1 MLQIARTLVTG
12 VIVGVLA
19 VACGGG
25 GGDAAPSPS
34 PVPAPSPASPPVN
47 TPVIA
52 GFTLDSKGAYRDATI
67 STRRVTATFSVVSVG
82 ASNISVANASILN
95 ASGQSA
101 GQITVPVQAAA
112 GSTVQVQVDLVLAQ
126 LPLGVYTINLTA
138 QNASGATSNV
148 LTTTYSYLAN
158 PWESIPPPPPDVSL
172 RFPRLYAAVAEFG
185 GKVYVL
191 TGLAGGS
198 IASRFVDVLDP
209 ATRTWTRGVN
219 APRDRGG
226 ATAVVANGKIF
237 VIGGYDT
244 SARTPV
250 PEVDVFDPATGTWSQ
265 AANLPT
271 PRYLSAAVAVG
282 GKIYVMGGT
291 QAVDAFF
298 NRIFAQPMDTV
309 EVLDV
314 ATGNWASGPKLPLA
328 LIGPAAAAHDGVV
341 YVSGGLTATGAGAVL
356 TSAVYRL
363 APAAGVWN
371 ADAGRHLQGRAHH
384 ALMPVGGKLY
394 AIGGIAPLPTG
405 GALAPTTTVESA
417 PLASMPSGPLVW
429 STGAPL
435 NEATWSF
442 SGLTIGTKGYAFG
455 SGSVF
460 VLSPELDVL

>member
-1 MLQIARTLVTG
+1 MLQIARTLATG
-12 VIVGVLA
+12 LIVGVLTA
-19 VACGGG
+19 ACGGG
-25 GGDAAPSPS
+25 GGDTAPA
-34 PVPAPSPASPPVN
+34 PAPSPGPAPAPAN
-47 TPVIA
+47 APVIA
-52 GFTLDSKGAYRDATI
+52 GFSLDSKGAYRDATI

-172 RFPRLYAAVAEFG
+172 RFSRLYAAVAEVG
-185 GKVYVL
+185 GRIYVL
-191 TGLAGGS
+191 TGLVGGP

-209 ATRTWTRGVN
+209 ATRTWTRGIN

-226 ATAVVANGKIF
+226 ATAVVANGRIF

-271 PRYLSAAVAVG
+271 PRYLAAAAAVG

-291 QAVDAFF
+291 QTIDAFF
-298 NRIFAQPMDTV
+298 DRVVAQPMDTV

-314 ATGNWASGPKLPLA
+314 ATGTWASGPKLPLA
-328 LIGPAAAAHDGVV
+328 LIGPAAAVHDGVV
-341 YVSGGLTATGAGAVL
+341 YLSGGLTATGFNAVFS
-356 TSAVYRL
+356 TAVYRL
-363 APAAGVWN
+363 DPTSGAWN
-371 ADAGRHLQGRAHH
+371 ADAGRHLRGRAHH
-384 ALMPVGGKLY
+384 ALLPVGGKLY
-394 AIGGIAPLPTG
+394 AIGGVAPLSAG
-405 GALAPTTTVESA
+405 VALATTTTVESA
-417 PLASMPSGPLVW
+417 PLASMQSGALVW
-429 STGAPL
+429 SASAPL

-442 SGLTIGTKGYAFG
+442 SGLTFGTKGYAFG

-460 VLSPELDVL
+460 ILSPELDVL